1 MAARDRFAGTFP
13 SVLAAARAGDGAA
26 LARIFTALAPVVE
39 GYLRLQGAAEPEDLT
54 SEVFLGVFRN
64 LDGFRGD
71 EPAFRSWVFTI
82 AHRRLLDERRRLAR
96 RPAAEPLSVAEQHHA
111 PHDVEGTLL
120 DEVLSTERVRELC
133 HLLSP
138 DQRDVLL
145 LRLLADLTIEEIA
158 ATLGRTP
165 GAVKQL
171 QRRGLRAVGR
181 ILAEEGVPR

>member
-13 SVLAAARAGDGAA
+13 TVLAAARAGDSAA
-26 LARIFTALAPVVE
+26 LARIFTALAPPVE

-54 SEVFLGVFRN
+54 SEAFLGVFRN
-64 LDGFRGD
+64 LDGFHGD

-82 AHRRLLDERRRLAR
+82 AHRRLLDERRRRAR
-96 RPAAEPLSVAEQHHA
+96 RPAVEPLAVADE
-111 PHDVEGTLL
+111 PEDGYDVEQIVEG
-120 DEVLSTERVRELC
+120 VLSTERVRALC
-133 HLLSP
+133 DSLSP

-145 LRLLADLTIEEIA
+145 LRLLGGLTIDEIA
-158 ATLGRTP
+158 TSLGRTP

-181 ILAEEGVPR
+181 ILAAEAVPR